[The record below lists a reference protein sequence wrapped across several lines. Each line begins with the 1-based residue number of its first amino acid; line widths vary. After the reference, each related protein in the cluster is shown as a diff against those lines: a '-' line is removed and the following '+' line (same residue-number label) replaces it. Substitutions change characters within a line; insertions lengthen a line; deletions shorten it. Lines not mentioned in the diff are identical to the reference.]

1 MPPNNEQKAIA
12 VLSLKLPARRQS
24 ASNGAGLAPPGANF
38 VNSSEREEL
47 ADRIAESEERGGVVA
62 PGQRPEPFQINR
74 ANQPPPGNFP
84 APANPFAQLQTV
96 LGNIGGKPGGGA
108 VVSGGG
114 GGVRTQTR
122 VPNVS
127 KTGLQANRPAP
138 NFGQTG
144 QEGITDIL
152 GRASGPASSQLTGP
166 VSQPLDFGQFNI
178 LGGAVGAPNPFAQ
191 LNNLLQTP
199 QRQPLSV
206 DTGST

>member
-12 VLSLKLPARRQS
+12 VLSLKLPARRS
-24 ASNGAGLAPPGANF
+24 SFGNGEGLGPPGTNL
-38 VNSSEREEL
+38 VNSAEREEL
-47 ADRIAESEERGGVVA
+47 ANRVAAESEERGGVPAPGVA
-62 PGQRPEPFQINR
+62 PQPFQINR
-74 ANQPPPGNFP
+74 ANQPQPGNFP
-84 APANPFAQLQTV
+84 APGNPFAQLQTV
-96 LGNIGGKPGGGA
+96 LSNIGGRPGGGA

-127 KTGLQANRPAP
+127 KTGLQGNRPAP

-144 QEGITDIL
+144 GEGITDIL
-152 GRASGPASSQLTGP
+152 GKASGGPPSSQLTGP
-166 VSQPLDFGQFNI
+166 VSQPLDFGAFNI

-199 QRQPLSV
+199 RQPLSIEE
-206 DTGST
+206 